1 MANSELAGRILTALR
16 SNHEALAGLV
26 RDASDDELAA
36 PSGAEAWSVSQ
47 VLSHLGSGAEINRK
61 PIARAAGLPV
71 DEEENQTVWGRW
83 DAATPAEQA
92 AGFLEHDDAY
102 LDTVEQLTDEQRE
115 TLSVHLGY
123 LPGPLPLVVVL
134 AMRLNELANH
144 AWDARVGLDPT
155 AGVDEGSAAL
165 LLELYAGPL
174 DLILGWA
181 GKADRLDKPAR
192 VAVPGGGI
200 LIDEAVSLTTHLDD
214 PTATFEGPQ
223 EAVVRLLSGRLRPQ
237 YTDGVRVTGDVT
249 LDDLRRVF
257 PGY

>member
-1 MANSELAGRILTALR
+1 MANGELAGRILAALR

-26 RDASDDELAA
+26 RDATDDELAA
-36 PSGAEAWSVSQ
+36 PSGAEAWSVAQ

-155 AGVDEGSAAL
+155 AGVDEESAAL

-192 VAVPGGGI
+192 VGVPGGGI
-200 LIDEAVSLTTHLDD
+200 LIDEAVSFTTQLDD

-237 YTDGVRVTGDVT
+237 YTDGVRVTGDLT
-249 LDDLRRVF
+249 LDDLRAVF

>member
-1 MANSELAGRILTALR
+1 MANSELVGRILAALR
-16 SNHEALAGLV
+16 SNHEALAALV
-26 RDASDDELAA
+26 RDATDDQLAA
-36 PSGAEAWSVSQ
+36 QSGAEAWSVAQ
-47 VLSHLGSGAEINRK
+47 ALSHLGSGAEINRK

-71 DEEENQTVWGRW
+71 DEEEHQTVWGRW

-102 LDTVEQLTDEQRE
+102 LETVEQLTDEQRE

-155 AGVDEGSAAL
+155 AGVDEESAAL

-192 VAVPGGGI
+192 VGVPGGGI
-200 LIDEAVSLTTHLDD
+200 LIDEAVSFTTQLDD

-237 YTDGVRVTGDVT
+237 YTDGVRVTGDLT
-249 LDDLRRVF
+249 LDDLRAVF

>member
-1 MANSELAGRILTALR
+1 MANSELVGRILAALR

-26 RDASDDELAA
+26 RDATDDQLAA
-36 PSGAEAWSVSQ
+36 QSGADAWNVAQ
-47 VLSHLGSGAEINRK
+47 VLSHLGSGAEINRR

-92 AGFLEHDDAY
+92 AGFLEHDEAY
-102 LDTVEQLTDEQRE
+102 LDTVEQLTTEQRE
-115 TLSVHLGY
+115 SLSVHLGY
-123 LPGPLPLVVVL
+123 LPGALPLVVVL
-134 AMRLNELANH
+134 AMRLNEMANH
-144 AWDARVGLDPT
+144 AWDARVGLDRA

-200 LIDEAVSLTTHLDD
+200 LIDEAVSFTTRLDD
-214 PTATFEGPQ
+214 PTATFDGSQ
-223 EAVVRLLSGRLRPQ
+223 EEVVRLLSGRLRPP
-237 YTDGVRVTGDVT
+237 YADGVRVIGDLT
-249 LDDLRRVF
+249 LDDLREVF